1 MDLNLNSSMIP
12 SDIPEIV
19 RADKV
24 NKFFGTMHI
33 LKDIDMVVHKK
44 EVVVIIGPSGAGKST
59 LLRCINHLEKI
70 NSGHI
75 FVNGK
80 MIGYHEVKGRLVEDS
95 EKNIAVQRAEIGMV
109 FQRFNLFPHL
119 TALENIIEAPV
130 NVRKMAREQA
140 EAEGEQLLARV
151 GLSDKRDKYPNQLS
165 GGQQQRIAIA
175 RALLMDPNNY
185 AAALFIGDVYF
196 KQHTYGSAGE
206 WFARAIQIDPNRETA
221 YRYWCD
227 ALVAMGKEDEARSKF
242 IDGIVADPY
251 TRRSWTG
258 LQNWLQRNKVELN
271 NVKLKDRS
279 SVTVK
284 DGKNINLTLD
294 SSLAKDDPDAQAW
307 MSYGLD
313 RAAWHTEES
322 EKESPKIPR
331 DRRTLQEEAHALN
344 FMITVLKE
352 QKDYEKRLAKLDPSL
367 QALIKIQKAGFLD
380 PFVLLNRA
388 DAGIAQDY
396 PAYRAANRDKIRSY
410 LDDFMVPKTP
420 SPAK

>member
-1 MDLNLNSSMIP
+1 MRRLIDPLISLVVLALVVLIIP
-12 SDIPEIV
+12 SDCGAQNNPQMPATAAQDDPEREHALQIYRQGKFVDAMPLLEALAANHPSDIVVREGWAWCLFEYAGTLPDPLERRNV
-19 RADKV
+19 RAHARKV
-24 NKFFGTMHI
+24 AVEAKALG
-33 LKDIDMVVHKK
+33 D
-44 EVVVIIGPSGAGKST
+44 
-59 LLRCINHLEKI
+59 
-70 NSGHI
+70 NS
-75 FVNGK
+75 
-80 MIGYHEVKGRLVEDS
+80 
-95 EKNIAVQRAEIGMV
+95 
-109 FQRFNLFPHL
+109 
-119 TALENIIEAPV
+119 
-130 NVRKMAREQA
+130 
-140 EAEGEQLLARV
+140 QLLQLMLEQPEDGGSDVTYSASKEADAAMQTAEVDFSRGELDKARA
-151 GLSDKRDKYPNQLS
+151 GY
-165 GGQQQRIAIA
+165 I

-185 AAALFIGDVYF
+185 SAALFVGDVYF

-221 YRYWCD
+221 YRYWGD
-227 ALVAMGKEDEARSKF
+227 DLVAMGKEDEARSKY
-242 IDGIVADPY
+242 IEGIVADPY

-258 LQNWLQRNKVELN
+258 LENWLQRNKVELN

-294 SSLAKDDPDAQAW
+294 SSLAKDDPSAQAW

-322 EKESPKIPR
+322 EKESPNIPR

-367 QALIKIQKAGFLD
+367 QALIKIQEAGFLD

-396 PAYRAANRDKIRSY
+396 ATYRAANRDKIRSY